1 MMADTKISNLTALAA
16 APDSGDFFA
25 IVDTSASATKKLAAA
40 YLPALG
46 GTLAQFAATT
56 SAQLA
61 GVISDETGTDALV
74 FANTPTLVTPILGV
88 ATATS
93 INKVAITAPATSAT
107 LTIADGKTL
116 TVNDNVTLGG
126 GTDTVPELRL
136 GPYLSPPYESFGW
149 AIQNNNSDGGRRWLH
164 ARYNANIARFGFSNE
179 STGSVTQE
187 CLYLHVNGHIGA
199 GTGSDNAQLTVD
211 QSDASGAAPVLSL
224 DQADTDQ
231 DFIDFVGTV
240 GTGNA
245 TNISTDAAGVYA
257 GRMQITVNGTRRWLN
272 FYADA

>member
-179 STGSVTQE
+179 STGEAQQE

-231 DFIDFVGTV
+231 DFIDFVGTSS
-240 GTGNA
+240 TGNA

>member
-164 ARYNANIARFGFSNE
+164 ARYNTNIARFGFSNE
-179 STGSVTQE
+179 STGEVTQE

>member
-164 ARYNANIARFGFSNE
+164 ARYNAQ
-179 STGSVTQE
+179 QE

-231 DFIDFVGTV
+231 DFIDFVGTSS
-240 GTGNA
+240 TGNA